1 MSIVIKTDTF
11 FKTYLNDLA
20 HGNNVTM
27 LRSEYQL
34 SRQVDNVDILM
45 YNRLYT
51 GLIKAYNTFV
61 SDEDDKWTK
70 IRDYLIDIR
79 DTCLV
84 RLTHD
89 HWIIFDACLTY
100 VKTKIAKNVKDLLSQ
115 LKPDDPE
122 HGK

>member
-1 MSIVIKTDTF
+1 MSMEIKSDSF
-11 FKTYLNDLA
+11 FQNQLNNLA
-20 HGNNVTM
+20 HGNNVRM

-34 SRQVDNVDILM
+34 SQQVDNVDFLM

-51 GLIKAYNTFV
+51 GLVEAYNAFV
-61 SDEDDKWTK
+61 SDVDDKWTK

-89 HWIIFDACLTY
+89 YWIIFDACLTY
-100 VKTKIAKNVKDLLSQ
+100 VKTKIDTKPKKVQDLLSQ
-115 LKPDDPE
+115 LKPEDP
-122 HGK
+122 